1 MVRMSRVVIWWIIL
15 GIVVGALARL
25 ILPGRDPMG
34 WFATLLLG
42 IAGSLLGGFIG
53 GLIWGAA
60 DGRFHPGGILLS
72 LLGAILLLLVWRK
85 VRPSATIN

>member
-1 MVRMSRVVIWWIIL
+1 MFHVIWWIIL
-15 GIVVGALARL
+15 GLIVGALARL

-34 WFATLLLG
+34 WFATFLLG

-53 GLIWGAA
+53 GLIWGAN

-72 LLGAILLLLVWRK
+72 LLGAILLLFVWRK
-85 VRPSATIN
+85 FRPSATID

>member
-1 MVRMSRVVIWWIIL
+1 MFHVIWWIIV
-15 GIVVGALARL
+15 GIIVGALARL

-42 IAGSLLGGFIG
+42 IGGSLLGGFIG
-53 GLIWGAA
+53 GLIWRAD

-72 LLGAILLLLVWRK
+72 LLGAIVLLIVWRRL
-85 VRPSATIN
+85 RPSATID

>member
-1 MVRMSRVVIWWIIL
+1 MFQVIWWIIL
-15 GIVVGALARL
+15 GLIVGALARL

-34 WFATLLLG
+34 WFATILLG

-53 GLIWGAA
+53 GLVWGAN

-72 LLGAILLLLVWRK
+72 LLGAILLLFIWRK
-85 VRPSATIN
+85 VRPSVTTD